1 MNSNTQNDKSEVLT
15 KHTRKR
21 LKRASCFGLFFVIL
35 FLLCGGIIALLAAG
49 GWVKNA
55 ACSVVTDDSY
65 IFDKF
70 NCQVSEDMDSLQGD
84 DQVIDIQIP
93 EGTQTTEQVVTKIIE
108 EVSPAV
114 VTVAI
119 NSLQYDFEKGYV
131 DTQSGIGS
139 GFIVDSDGLI
149 ITNQHVVSDENG
161 EYSVILPDEEK
172 AIPVEKIYRDKTN
185 DIAVLKINHGGL
197 KALKLGDSEDL
208 KRGNLV
214 VAIGSPGNPSGGV
227 LEGTASVGYITG
239 LHREVTAGSDFLGS
253 VTYYEDVI
261 QTDAAINPGNSGGPL
276 LNSSGEVIGVNFGKT
291 YGADNIGFAIPINQV
306 KNRLEVF
313 EKEGRFPQPYIG
325 VSYNQ
330 RTVLLKD
337 GILTGAVIFE
347 VETNGPADEAGI
359 QKGDIILEV
368 DGKSLAE
375 YSLEGIIQDT
385 EVGGELKMLVW
396 REGKEKTV
404 KVTVG
409 DKGE

>member
-1 MNSNTQNDKSEVLT
+1 MNNDSSSENKVVSG
-15 KHTRKR
+15 KR
-21 LKRASCFGLFFVIL
+21 TGKKLKRAGCFGMIFAIL
-35 FLLCGGIIALLAAG
+35 FLLCGGIIGLLGAG
-49 GWVKNA
+49 GWIKHMT
-55 ACSVVTDDSY
+55 CSVVLEDSY
-65 IFDKF
+65 VWDKF
-70 NCQVSEDMDSLQGD
+70 NCKIAQDTVSIQQD
-84 DQVIDIQIP
+84 DQVISIDIPDGSI
-93 EGTQTTEQVVTKIIE
+93 TTEQVVTKIIDE
-108 EVSPAV
+108 ASPAV
-114 VTVAI
+114 VTVTI
-119 NSLQYDFEKGYV
+119 NSLSYDFEKGYI
-131 DTQSGIGS
+131 DKQDGIGS

-149 ITNQHVVSDENG
+149 ITNQHVVSDENA
-161 EYSVILPDEEK
+161 EYSVILPDEDK
-172 AIPVEKIYRDKTN
+172 VISVEKIYRDKTN
-185 DIAVLKINHGGL
+185 DIAILEIKKSGL
-197 KALKLGDSEDL
+197 KALELGDSETL

-276 LNSSGEVIGVNFGKT
+276 LNSKGEVIGVNFGKT

-330 RTVLLKD
+330 RTVMLKE

-347 VETNGPADEAGI
+347 VEAEGPADAAGI

-385 EVGGELKMLVW
+385 DVGGELKMSVW
-396 REGKEKTV
+396 REGNTKTIKV
-404 KVTVG
+404 KVG
-409 DKGE
+409 DRGE